1 MVYVIFKNKLQRL
14 INIPKFFGT
23 CLKCN
28 NRIGN
33 VIVKVLSSNVI
44 ERGFESLSGLKSTKL
59 VFAASPLSTQLY
71 IVRLKIC
78 QHGNQ
83 NNVSE

>member
-14 INIPKFFGT
+14 INIPIFFGT

-44 ERGFESLSGLKSTKL
+44 ERGFESLSGQTKEYEIDICCFSAKHAALRNKSKD
-59 VFAASPLSTQLY
+59 LSA
-71 IVRLKIC
+71 RK
-78 QHGNQ
+78 
-83 NNVSE
+83 SE